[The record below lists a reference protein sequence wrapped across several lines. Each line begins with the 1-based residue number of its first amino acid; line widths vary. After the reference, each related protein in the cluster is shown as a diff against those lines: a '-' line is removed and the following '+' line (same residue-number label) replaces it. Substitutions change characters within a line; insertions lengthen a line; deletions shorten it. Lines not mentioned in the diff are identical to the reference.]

1 MRTSS
6 LSVAVAVLVLVTFSA
21 PAAAYYDAPAPPFR
35 TQKAVFR
42 VVVEGSGDAHRR
54 VDGDGSNG
62 VCNVVSHT
70 ESDENYEYGRGIGL
84 SVVFTRF
91 RGIRHSPILMKRV
104 GRRSPRVTFNVRGWY
119 RTTASGSAT
128 RSGDPVQ
135 CQPVT
140 DTAGDEL
147 ECNRRIHRPLD
158 MALTW
163 DGRKLGLEMADPE
176 LTRLPGGGCGS
187 NSVETLSGWPLHGW
201 MGFPALEKKKVP
213 AYVIFGSRRVFKREL
228 TSGFVE
234 ERTDSPNPAFQGA
247 ALDSGRHNAFVRFI
261 RIRR

>member
-1 MRTSS
+1 MTRTSS
-6 LSVAVAVLVLVTFSA
+6 LSVALALLGCAVTASA
-21 PAAAYYDAPAPPFR
+21 SSYAAPTPPFR

-62 VCNVVSHT
+62 ICTVVSHT
-70 ESDENYEYGRGIGL
+70 ESDENYEYGRGKGL
-84 SVVFTRF
+84 SVVFTRY
-91 RGIRHSPILMKRV
+91 RGIPDSPVLMKRV

-119 RTTASGSAT
+119 RDTASGSAT
-128 RSGDPVQ
+128 RSGNPVQ
-135 CQPVT
+135 CQPMT

-163 DGRKLGLEMADPE
+163 DGKKLGLEMADGE
-176 LTRLPGGGCGS
+176 LTRLPGAGCGS
-187 NSVETLSGWPLHGW
+187 NSIETLSGWPMLGW
-201 MGFPALEKKKVP
+201 MSFPRLERKRLP
-213 AYVIFGSRRVFKREL
+213 GYVIFGSRRAFKREL
-228 TSGFVE
+228 TSGFEE

-247 ALDSGRHNAFVRFI
+247 ALDSGRHNAVVRFI

>member
-1 MRTSS
+1 MTRA
-6 LSVAVAVLVLVTFSA
+6 LLLLLLASVVTATASYA
-21 PAAAYYDAPAPPFR
+21 QPLPPGVK

-70 ESDENYEYGRGIGL
+70 ESDENYEYGRGTGL

-91 RGIRHSPILMKRV
+91 RGIPNSPVLMKRV
-104 GRRSPRVTFNVRGWY
+104 GRRSPRVTFNVRGFY

-128 RSGDPVQ
+128 RSGDAVQ
-135 CQPVT
+135 CQPLT
-140 DTAGDEL
+140 DTAGDES
-147 ECNRRIHRPLD
+147 ECNRRIRRPLD

-187 NSVETLSGWPLHGW
+187 NSIETLSGWPMLGW
-201 MGFPALEKKKVP
+201 MSFPDLETKRLP
-213 AYVIFGSRRVFKREL
+213 AFRIFGSRRAFRFEL

-234 ERTDSPNPAFQGA
+234 ERFDSPHPAFQGA
-247 ALDSGRHNAFVRFI
+247 ALDSGRHNAIVRFI
-261 RIRR
+261 RIRG